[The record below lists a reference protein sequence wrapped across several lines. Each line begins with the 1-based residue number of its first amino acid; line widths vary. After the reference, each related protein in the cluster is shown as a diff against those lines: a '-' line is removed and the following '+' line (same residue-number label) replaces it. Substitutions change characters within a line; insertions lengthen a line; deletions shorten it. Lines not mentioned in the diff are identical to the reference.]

1 METKFSQ
8 VLRPWLGQLAICWV
22 LAVVILVPVA
32 MISSDRI
39 AEKKIPWVKFT
50 FEPRSAE
57 QAEKL
62 PADDAA
68 LRAWAIPLAYGNVRI
83 KRETDDDGVL
93 GLSVQFQSEQDV
105 PNVPWQDLGY
115 DQNSGTSSG
124 TRWTAMIFEPN
135 FAIWVQRASLVAA
148 VGYLFFGIRSWRR
161 RTISNQTC
169 STSKALLWGLGAA
182 AVVSGLGVVA
192 SMLPVLGGAYPQTLP
207 WFFEFTFKTVPGTV
221 RTIFS
226 IVGILLVPLA
236 IELFFR
242 QGLYASAAASGHAR
256 TGAIVSSLV
265 PAMTLFLAPL
275 TALLV
280 VLTGLVNCWLLRR
293 TGRLLAPVVCS
304 TVATAAGFV
313 LLWLLLRGAPSPT
326 EWLNDMWSESQKR
339 ISDQLGK

>member
-22 LAVVILVPVA
+22 LAGVILVPVA
-32 MISSDRI
+32 MISADSI
-39 AEKKIPWVKFT
+39 AENRIPWVKFT

-57 QAEKL
+57 QAKKL
-62 PADDAA
+62 PADDEA

-83 KRETDDDGVL
+83 KRETDDDGGL
-93 GLSVQFQSEQDV
+93 ELSVQFQSQQDFA
-105 PNVPWQDLGY
+105 NVPWQDLGY
-115 DQNSGTSSG
+115 DLNSGTRSG

-135 FAIWVQRASLVAA
+135 FAVWIQRASLIAA

-161 RTISNQTC
+161 RTISNQTF
-169 STSKALLWGLGAA
+169 STSKTLLWGLGAA
-182 AVVSGLGVVA
+182 VVVSGLGVVA
-192 SMLPVLGGAYPQTLP
+192 SMLPFLGGAYPQTLP
-207 WFFEFTFKTVPGTV
+207 WFFEFTFKSVPGTV
-221 RTIFS
+221 RTIFC

-265 PAMTLFLAPL
+265 PALTLFLAPL

-304 TVATAAGFV
+304 TLATAAGFV
-313 LLWLLLRGAPSPT
+313 LLWWILRGVASPS
-326 EWLNDMWSESQKR
+326 EWLGDLWNEGQQR
-339 ISDQLGK
+339 IRDQLGK

>member
-39 AEKKIPWVKFT
+39 AEKRIPWLKFT

-57 QAEKL
+57 QAKKL
-62 PADDAA
+62 PAGDEA

-83 KRETDDDGVL
+83 KRETDDDATE
-93 GLSVQFQSEQDV
+93 LSVQFQSEQDV
-105 PNVPWQDLGY
+105 AAVPWQDLGY
-115 DQNSGTSSG
+115 DRNSGTSSR

-135 FAIWVQRASLVAA
+135 FAVWVQRTSLIAA

-161 RTISNQTC
+161 RTISNQTF
-169 STSKALLWGLGAA
+169 STSKTLLWGLGAA

-192 SMLPVLGGAYPQTLP
+192 SMLPFLGGTYPQTLP

-221 RTIFS
+221 RTIFC

-265 PAMTLFLAPL
+265 PALTLFLAPL

-304 TVATAAGFV
+304 TVATATGFV
-313 LLWLLLRGAPSPT
+313 LLWLILRGAASPT
-326 EWLNDMWSESQKR
+326 EWLNDMWSESQER
-339 ISDQLGK
+339 IRDQLGK